1 MKNNLI
7 LGRRVFKS
15 SLVIATTFVTCAAL
29 QAEDPSASA
38 QVDINTPSSAQGA
51 GQSSQKGQSNQ
62 QVEKFV
68 QKAMASGQM
77 EVQMGQIGQTQAQN
91 PQVKALADALVRD
104 HTQANQKLQQ
114 IASTKSITADKPGQ
128 GDHQKHQQH
137 LDKLKQQTGAE
148 FDKEFVRMALK
159 HHKKDIQEF
168 EKAQT
173 QLNDS
178 EVKSFVSE
186 TLPKLRQHQQMAQ
199 AAAKTVGVDEASIA
213 ADIDVDTDSAVGGAA
228 PAESGPREKSP
239 ILDRS
244 NESSTDRPRSSID
257 GATETDASGTINQNN
272 PSISADAQIGDRDLS
287 ADADVDVDDAAVEA
301 DVDTD
306 SDNKVFEKGDGK
318 VLGLPTDKN
327 DGKFLGIIPNPR
339 KDKDADA
346 DASIE
351 ADADIDVDADDASV
365 GGSASVEKG
374 SKSDE

>member
-7 LGRRVFKS
+7 LGRRVFQNT
-15 SLVIATTFVTCAAL
+15 LVIATTFVTCAAL
-29 QAEDPSASA
+29 QAEDPSGASASA
-38 QVDINTPSSAQGA
+38 QVDINTPDSAQGA
-51 GQSSQKGQSNQ
+51 GQSSEKGKSNQ

-77 EVQMGQIGQTQAQN
+77 EVQMGQLGQTQAQD

-114 IASTKSITADKPGQ
+114 IASSKSITADKS

-137 LDKLKQQTGAE
+137 LSKLKQQTGAE

-173 QLNDS
+173 QLNDT
-178 EVKSFVSE
+178 ELKSFVSE
-186 TLPKLRQHQQMAQ
+186 TIPKLRQHQQMAQ

-213 ADIDVDTDSAVGGAA
+213 ADVEIDADSSAVGGAA
-228 PAESGPREKSP
+228 QAESGPREKSP
-239 ILDRS
+239 ILNRS
-244 NESSTDRPRSSID
+244 NESTDRPRSSID
-257 GATETDASGTINQNN
+257 GAVETDASGTINQNN
-272 PSISADAQIGDRDLS
+272 PAISADAQIGDRELN
-287 ADADVDVDDAAVEA
+287 ADANIDADDASVEA

-306 SDNKVFEKGDGK
+306 SDNKVFQKGDGK
-318 VLGLPTDKN
+318 VLGLSTDKN

-346 DASIE
+346 AASIE
-351 ADADIDVDADDASV
+351 ADADVDVDTDDAAV
-365 GGSASVEKG
+365 GGSASVESG
-374 SKSDE
+374 KSDK

>member
-7 LGRRVFKS
+7 LGRRVFQN

-29 QAEDPSASA
+29 QADDPSASA

-68 QKAMASGQM
+68 QKAMASGKM
-77 EVQMGQIGQTQAQN
+77 EVQMGQLGQTQA
-91 PQVKALADALVRD
+91 
-104 HTQANQKLQQ
+104 
-114 IASTKSITADKPGQ
+114 
-128 GDHQKHQQH
+128 QKHQQH
-137 LDKLKQQTGAE
+137 LGKLKQQTGAE

-178 EVKSFVSE
+178 ELKSFVSE

-199 AAAKTVGVDEASIA
+199 AAAKAVGVDAASIT
-213 ADIDVDTDSAVGGAA
+213 ADIDVDTDSSAVGGAA
-228 PAESGPREKSP
+228 QAESGPREKSP
-239 ILDRS
+239 ILQR
-244 NESSTDRPRSSID
+244 ESSTPQSTDRPRSSID

-287 ADADVDVDDAAVEA
+287 ADADVDVDADDAAIEA

-306 SDNKVFEKGDGK
+306 SDNQVFEKGDGK
-318 VLGLPTDKN
+318 VLGLSTDKN

-351 ADADIDVDADDASV
+351 ADADVDVDDASV
-365 GGSASVEKG
+365 GGSASVESG
-374 SKSDE
+374 SKSDK